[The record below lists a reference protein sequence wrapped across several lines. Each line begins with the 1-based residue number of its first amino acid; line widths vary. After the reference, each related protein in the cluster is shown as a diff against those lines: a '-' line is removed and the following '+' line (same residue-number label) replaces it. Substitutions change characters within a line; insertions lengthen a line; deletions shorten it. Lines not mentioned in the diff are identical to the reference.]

1 MTPIELRDAINQK
14 KLVVY
19 AGKIYRPVGYQ
30 LLQFKKQKFVSAGIQ
45 DVKAKS
51 SYRWVPL
58 ADVSE
63 YEKES

>member
-30 LLQFKKQKFVSAGIQ
+30 LLRFKKQKFVSAGIQ
-45 DVKAKS
+45 ELKARS
-51 SYRWVPL
+51 SFRWVPIEE
-58 ADVSE
+58 VSE
-63 YEKES
+63 YEKEK